1 MRQVNTADGE
11 SRRFLTIYHRIFA
24 GGTGSDRGVLVLN
37 IDQSYM
43 NELLDSL
50 NGGWHTASCV
60 SDASGNVLFSNSEYR
75 ARFAQNGTT
84 PDELETAGLDADELT
99 RLDVTI
105 QKEKY
110 VCLMQPLSVY
120 GWRMIFLSPVESL
133 YQAPNRGFQIMLL
146 VLACVLG
153 VVLSMAAYYDTN
165 LRSGLEN
172 RANTTTDFFSNYIGQ
187 SYNEYYQSCI
197 KFAKTFEDK
206 DRLELQFISP
216 GGKIVA
222 SSYGKFAGRSP
233 STPEIQQAID
243 SQQTRHYKGRNPL
256 TGERIL
262 AVSSPM
268 IYTNGEVIGVLRY
281 VTSLRNADLQ
291 VLMIA
296 LIAVTVGL
304 LFIGSIFFLS
314 SFFIRSILV
323 PVSQINA
330 TAKRIAAGSYG
341 VQIPGQYDDEIGE
354 LVSTINDM
362 SVKIGQAEKTQ
373 TEFISSVSHELRT
386 PLTAISGW
394 GETLLT
400 SENLDAETRRGV
412 VIIAREAKRL
422 TGMVE
427 ELLEFT
433 RMQDG
438 RFTLHVE
445 TADILAEFEDTVF
458 MYGNRLKQ
466 EGICLHYDGCEEDI
480 PEIPCDV
487 ARMRQVFLNILDNAA
502 KHGGEG
508 KRIDASIAHE
518 DRFVVIRIRDYGPG
532 IPEEELP
539 RVKLKFY
546 KGSSKARGSGIGLA
560 VCEEIVTMHGG
571 TLTLENAE
579 GGGTLVTICIPTGEE

>member
-1 MRQVNTADGE
+1 MKQHKRLSGIE
-11 SRRFLTIYHRIFA
+11 RRWFLGNVGIITLLTI
-24 GGTGSDRGVLVLN
+24 
-37 IDQSYM
+37 
-43 NELLDSL
+43 
-50 NGGWHTASCV
+50 
-60 SDASGNVLFSNSEYR
+60 
-75 ARFAQNGTT
+75 
-84 PDELETAGLDADELT
+84 
-99 RLDVTI
+99 
-105 QKEKY
+105 
-110 VCLMQPLSVY
+110 
-120 GWRMIFLSPVESL
+120 
-133 YQAPNRGFQIMLL
+133 
-146 VLACVLG
+146 ACVLA
-153 VVLSMAAYYDTN
+153 VILSMAAYYDTN
-165 LRSGLEN
+165 LRSGLETK
-172 RANTTTDFFSNYIGQ
+172 AKTTTDFFSNYISQ

-197 KFAKTFEDK
+197 KFAKTFEEK
-206 DRLELQFISP
+206 DRLELQFISTN
-216 GGKIVA
+216 GKIVA

-233 STPEIQQAID
+233 STPEIQQAMN
-243 SQQTRHYKGRNPL
+243 SQQTRVFKGRNPS

-268 IYTNGEVIGVLRY
+268 IYSNGEVIGVLRY

-296 LIAVTVGL
+296 LIAATVGL
-304 LFIGSIFFLS
+304 LFIGAIFFMS
-314 SFFIRSILV
+314 SFFIKSILE

-341 VQIPGQYDDEIGE
+341 VQIPQQYDDEIGE
-354 LVSTINDM
+354 LVNTINDM
-362 SVKIGQAEKTQ
+362 SVKIGQSEKTQ

-458 MYGNRLKQ
+458 MYGSRLKQ
-466 EGICLHYDGCEEDI
+466 EGISLHYDGCEEEI

-502 KHGGEG
+502 KHGGDG
-508 KRIDASIAHE
+508 KRIDASIAQE
-518 DRFVVIRIRDYGPG
+518 GSFVVIRIRDYGPG

-539 RVKLKFY
+539 RVKMKFY

-571 TLTLENAE
+571 TLTLENAD
-579 GGGTLVTICIPTGEE
+579 GGGTLVTISIPTGEE

>member
-1 MRQVNTADGE
+1 MKKKKRLSGIERRWFVNNV
-11 SRRFLTIYHRIFA
+11 
-24 GGTGSDRGVLVLN
+24 GV
-37 IDQSYM
+37 
-43 NELLDSL
+43 
-50 NGGWHTASCV
+50 
-60 SDASGNVLFSNSEYR
+60 
-75 ARFAQNGTT
+75 
-84 PDELETAGLDADELT
+84 
-99 RLDVTI
+99 
-105 QKEKY
+105 
-110 VCLMQPLSVY
+110 
-120 GWRMIFLSPVESL
+120 
-133 YQAPNRGFQIMLL
+133 IMLL
-146 VLACVLG
+146 VAACVLG
-153 VVLSMAAYYDTN
+153 VVFSMAAYYDTN

-172 RANTTTDFFSNYIGQ
+172 KAKTTTDFFSNYISQ
-187 SYNEYYQSCI
+187 SYKEYYQSCI
-197 KFAKTFEDK
+197 KFAQTFEEK
-206 DRLELQFISP
+206 DRLELQFISAN
-216 GGKIVA
+216 GKLVA

-243 SQQTRHYKGRNPL
+243 SQQIRHYKGRNPL

-291 VLMIA
+291 ILMIA
-296 LIAVTVGL
+296 LIAVTIGL
-304 LFIGSIFFLS
+304 LFIGSIFPEQLFYQVHS
-314 SFFIRSILV
+314 V

-427 ELLEFT
+427 ELLEFA

-466 EGICLHYDGCEEDI
+466 EGICLHYDGCDEEI

-518 DRFVVIRIRDYGPG
+518 GSFVVIRMRDYGPG

-539 RVKLKFY
+539 HVKLKFY

-579 GGGTLVTICIPTGEE
+579 GGGTLVTISIPTGEE